1 MDIYNNPYDETT
13 VAGAGMNISIEEN
26 EDYEAFCNNV
36 TKSSTKDKEKIQNL
50 LTNVQSKP
58 WRFKKCFYPDRKRQY

>member
-36 TKSSTKDKEKIQNL
+36 TKSSTKDKEKIQKLLNNL
-50 LTNVQSKP
+50 RPKP
-58 WRFKKCFYPDRKRQY
+58 WRSEKCFYQERKKPY